1 MLKETTQFWNSLQK
15 ILKFRVLIGVSK
27 KIPHQQGKN
36 QAKDYKFYCFLLSVI
51 KSWVGSFIFLFPWFW
66 MFCAKF

>member
-27 KIPHQQGKN
+27 KIPQGKN

-51 KSWVGSFIFLFPWFW
+51 KGWVGSFIFLVSLILNVL
-66 MFCAKF
+66 C